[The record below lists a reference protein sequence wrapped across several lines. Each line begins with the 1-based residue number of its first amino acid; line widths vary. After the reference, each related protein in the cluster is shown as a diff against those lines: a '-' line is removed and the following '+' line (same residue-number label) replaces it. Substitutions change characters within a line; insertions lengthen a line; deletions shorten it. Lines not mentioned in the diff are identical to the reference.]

1 VYAAVFAASTI
12 AAVVVAAVCVAIVG
26 MLVFIFLYWLFLSHP
41 DVVRFIFRKIRAKF
55 VISKLV

>member
-1 VYAAVFAASTI
+1 MYAVVFAASTV

-26 MLVFIFLYWLFLSHP
+26 ILVFIFLYWLFLSHP
-41 DVVRFIFRKIRAKF
+41 EFVRFIFRKIRAKF

>member
-1 VYAAVFAASTI
+1 MYAVVFAASTV

-26 MLVFIFLYWLFLSHP
+26 MLLFICLYWLFLSHP